1 MRIFRNLKQALRGLS
16 QSKGNTFLM
25 TLGILIG
32 IASLT
37 VIVAIG
43 EGTKSAVLD
52 RITNLGFGPDSF
64 SVMAG
69 SGRLFFSRTENPT
82 SMTLADADDILAM
95 PTVRM
100 VVPRQRV
107 SMKVISRGQFT
118 ETRVYGVTPD
128 WETAR
133 EWQLSDGVFFDD
145 EDMARKRRVILL
157 GATPAK
163 KLFPGGG
170 AIGQKVRL
178 GQVSFEV
185 IGLLKEKG
193 LTESGYDPDDRALIP
208 LTTSMSRLLNQTHL
222 HSIKVVAVS
231 PERVGEV
238 IEAVSKLLRKN
249 HNLSPL
255 AEDDF
260 RFVTPEGIM
269 QWVTQSEQAL
279 NRMLLLVSTVSLLVG
294 GIVIMNILLVSI
306 RERVREIG
314 VRRSFGARRSDITQ
328 QFLFESVFVSLL
340 GGLFGVAT
348 GLAISLLLK
357 RFDFL
362 PTRVTWEPFVLAFV
376 FSSVI
381 GLVFGIQPARQ
392 AARLSPEEAIR

>member
-1 MRIFRNLKQALRGLS
+1 MRIFRNLRQALRGLR

-32 IASLT
+32 IGSLT
-37 VIVAIG
+37 IIVAIG
-43 EGTKSAVLD
+43 EGAKAKVLE

-69 SGRLFFSRTENPT
+69 AGRLFFARTEQPT
-82 SMTLADADDILAM
+82 SMTLQDADDIRAM
-95 PTVRM
+95 PTVRF

-107 SMKVISRGQFT
+107 SMQAKYRERFT
-118 ETRVYGVTPD
+118 ETRVYGVTP
-128 WETAR
+128 
-133 EWQLSDGVFFDD
+133 EWQDARGWALADGSFFG
-145 EDMARKRRVILL
+145 EEAMERKQRVIVL

-163 KLFPGGG
+163 KLFEGEDP
-170 AIGQKVRL
+170 IGKKIRL

-185 IGLLKEKG
+185 AGLLQEKG

-208 LTTSMSRLLNQTHL
+208 LTTSISRLLNQTHL
-222 HSIKVVAVS
+222 HSIKVVAVR
-231 PERVGEV
+231 PDKVAEV
-238 IEAVSKLLRKN
+238 MQAVRLLLRRN

-269 QWVTQSEQAL
+269 QWVTRSEQAL
-279 NRMLLLVSTVSLLVG
+279 NRMLILVSTVSLLVG

-314 VRRSFGARRSDITQ
+314 IRRCFGARRSDITQ

-340 GGLFGVAT
+340 GGALGVAT
-348 GLAISLLLK
+348 GLGVSLLLE
-357 RFDFL
+357 RLDFL
-362 PTRVTWEPFVLAFV
+362 PAQVTWEPFALAFV
-376 FSSVI
+376 FSSLV

-392 AARLSPEEAIR
+392 AARLNPDETLR

>member
-133 EWQLSDGVFFDD
+133 EWQLSDGVFFDE

-163 KLFPGGG
+163 KLFPDGG

-260 RFVTPEGIM
+260 RFITPEGIM

-348 GLAISLLLK
+348 GLAISLVLK

-381 GLVFGIQPARQ
+381 GLVFGIQPARH

>member
-1 MRIFRNLKQALRGLS
+1 MRIFRNLKQALRELS

-107 SMKVISRGQFT
+107 SMKMISRGQFT

-133 EWQLSDGVFFDD
+133 EWELSDGIFFDD
-145 EDMARKRRVILL
+145 DDMARKRRVILL

-238 IEAVSKLLRKN
+238 IEAVRQLLRKN

-279 NRMLLLVSTVSLLVG
+279 NRMLILVSTVSLLVG

-362 PTRVTWEPFVLAFV
+362 PTRVTWEPFALAFV

>member
-1 MRIFRNLKQALRGLS
+1 MRIIRNLRQALRGLG

-32 IASLT
+32 IGSLT

-43 EGTKSAVLD
+43 EGTKAKVLE
-52 RITNLGFGPDSF
+52 RIANMGFGPESF
-64 SVMAG
+64 SVIAG
-69 SGRLFFSRTENPT
+69 SGRLFFARTENPT
-82 SMTLADADDILAM
+82 SMTLQDADDIRAM
-95 PTVRM
+95 PTVRI

-107 SMKVISRGQFT
+107 SIKAVYRANFT
-118 ETRVYGVTPD
+118 ETRVYGATPD
-128 WETAR
+128 WEEAR
-133 EWQLSDGVFFDD
+133 GWVLSDGEFFGD
-145 EDMARKRRVILL
+145 EDMERKRRVIVL

-163 KLFPGGG
+163 KLFEGEDP
-170 AIGQKVRL
+170 IGKKIRL

-185 IGLLKEKG
+185 IGLLEEKG

-208 LTTSMSRLLNQTHL
+208 LTTSMSRLLHQTHL
-222 HSIKVVAVS
+222 DSIKVVAVS
-231 PERVGEV
+231 PEKVGEV
-238 IEAVSKLLRKN
+238 MEAVRQLLRRN

-260 RFVTPEGIM
+260 RFITPEGIM

-279 NRMLLLVSTVSLLVG
+279 NRMLILVSTVSLLVG

-314 VRRSFGARRSDITQ
+314 IRRCFGARRSDITQ

-340 GGLFGVAT
+340 GGVFGVVF
-348 GLAISLLLK
+348 GLGVCFLLE
-357 RFDFL
+357 RFDLL
-362 PTRVTWEPFVLAFV
+362 PTRVTWEPFALAFA

-392 AARLSPEEAIR
+392 AARLSPEETLR

>member
-133 EWQLSDGVFFDD
+133 EWELSDGVFFDD